1 MSKTVLFIGY
11 KLKEIRENQNLT
23 QNELA
28 IRTGLHI
35 TTIGN
40 YEIDRREPKA
50 TQLKLMAD
58 ALGVSMEDFFIDHK
72 KEVNTKN
79 PNKKKGGKT
88 V

>member
-1 MSKTVLFIGY
+1 MTHTVLFIGA
-11 KLKEIRENQNLT
+11 KLKECREKRSLT

-28 IRTGLHI
+28 IKTGLHI

-50 TQLKLMAD
+50 TQLKLLAD
-58 ALGVSMEDFFIDHK
+58 ALDVSLEDFFADNN
-72 KEVNTKN
+72 KEVTTRATK
-79 PNKKKGGKT
+79 KTKGGKT